1 MWLCKRFDKYSVWI
15 WSINWCNSIVGEL
28 RWYSALGG
36 NYYFPR
42 PRLAL
47 ISCVSQEFASR
58 ISRMIISMVI
68 FPEWLLPWWFFQ
80 KYNFQKYYSL
90 RPRLVLISCVS
101 QEFASISNPQDDLRT
116 NTVWNSLPPTIWNEL
131 EADISANKNHLQMD
145 VASW

>member
-1 MWLCKRFDKYSVWI
+1 MSIMTWTEHQDGLSRQICKNRQCDSVKDLTNI
-15 WSINWCNSIVGEL
+15 RSEYGQSIDAIALWGNFV
-28 RWYSALGG
+28 WYSALGG

-42 PRLAL
+42 PRLA
-47 ISCVSQEFASR
+47 
-58 ISRMIISMVI
+58 
-68 FPEWLLPWWFFQ
+68 
-80 KYNFQKYYSL
+80 
-90 RPRLVLISCVS
+90 LISCVS